1 MVLSSP
7 PFSPPQEHGLRA
19 AVLGSGSGGNSLI
32 LESSSDRILLDA
44 GFSCRELERRL
55 RSVGVEPETLRA
67 IVLTHEHRDHCR
79 GAELLSRRWDL
90 PIYGT
95 RGTLEGCRFAQPRAL
110 RLVPFAI
117 GLPFSVSGF
126 RLEAFAVPHDAR
138 EPVGLVVEDG
148 CNRRLG
154 LITDLGS
161 FPERL
166 DRTLGRLSVLVQETN
181 HDLDMLRSGPYPWAL
196 KKRVAGDKGHLSNDQ
211 AASGLARV
219 LCDELQFVVLYHL
232 SRTNNRPT
240 LAEASIGEEL
250 HRNGSE
256 ARLLVAHQTEP
267 STWLEV
273 MR

>member
-7 PFSPPQEHGLRA
+7 PFSPPQERGLRA
-19 AVLGSGSGGNSLI
+19 AVLGSGSAGNSLV
-32 LESSSDRILLDA
+32 LESSGDRILLDA
-44 GFSCRELERRL
+44 GFTCRELERRL
-55 RSVGVEPETLRA
+55 RSLDVEPESLRA

-110 RLVPFAI
+110 RLIPFAVGVPFSA
-117 GLPFSVSGF
+117 SGF
-126 RLEAFAVPHDAR
+126 VLEAFPVPHDAR

-148 CNRRLG
+148 CKRRLG
-154 LITDLGS
+154 LITDLGW
-161 FPERL
+161 FPDRL
-166 DRTLGRLSVLVQETN
+166 DRTLGRLNVLVQETN

-196 KKRVAGDKGHLSNDQ
+196 KKRVAGKNGHLSNDQ

-232 SRTNNRPT
+232 SRTNNRPA

-250 HRNGSE
+250 HRNGSQ
-256 ARLLVAHQTEP
+256 ARLLLTRQTEP

-273 MR
+273 MT